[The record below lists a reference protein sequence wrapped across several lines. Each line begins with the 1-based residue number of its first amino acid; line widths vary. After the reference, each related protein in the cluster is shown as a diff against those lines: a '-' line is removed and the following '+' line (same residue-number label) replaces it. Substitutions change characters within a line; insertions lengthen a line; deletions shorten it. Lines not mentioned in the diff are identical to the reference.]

1 MVRWAPTPPNRRSAV
16 GEPSFCNIIGMH
28 CNLLIMNILC
38 YNRIMACPMCKR
50 VLRWGAAVVVLL
62 SAVTGIAASQGEPG
76 AGGNPGFSVRAIA
89 EVEVTTL
96 NGEHETVKL
105 AAADRVVPGDE
116 VIYTLEIRN
125 KGALSL
131 PPPRVDYPIPEHM
144 RYLDDTAAGPGA
156 DITYSVDGGQTFDR
170 PENLKVMGPDGRR
183 RPAVGADYTHIRW
196 QLKNILKGGA
206 VAFARFRAVVK

>member
-1 MVRWAPTPPNRRSAV
+1 MVRWAPTPRIAGASF
-16 GEPSFCNIIGMH
+16 GGPSFCNMVEMH

-38 YNRIMACPMCKR
+38 YCKTMFKR
-50 VLRWGAAVVVLL
+50 AIRGRAAAVLLL
-62 SAVTGIAASQGEPG
+62 SAAAGIAAPQSEPATRG
-76 AGGNPGFSVRAIA
+76 TPGFSVRAIA

-125 KGALSL
+125 MGALSL

-156 DITYSVDGGQTFDR
+156 DITYSVDGGHRFDR
-170 PENLKVMGPDGRR
+170 PENLKVMGSDGHP

-196 QLKNILKGGA
+196 QLKNILKGRA

>member
-1 MVRWAPTPPNRRSAV
+1 M
-16 GEPSFCNIIGMH
+16 NIIY
-28 CNLLIMNILC
+28 
-38 YNRIMACPMCKR
+38 YNRTMSKR
-50 VLRWGAAVVVLL
+50 VIRWRVAVALLL
-62 SAVTGIAASQGEPG
+62 SAAAGFAAPQGGPG
-76 AGGNPGFSVRAIA
+76 ASGSPGFSVRAIA

-105 AAADRVVPGDE
+105 APADRVVPGDE

-156 DITYSVDGGQTFDR
+156 EITYSVDGGHTFDR
-170 PENLKVMGPDGRR
+170 PENLQVMGPDGHR

-196 QLKNILKGGA
+196 QLKNVLKGRA
-206 VAFARFRAVVK
+206 VAFTRFRAVVK